1 METVF
6 EMKIMTSNRFFYIAR
21 EIEAKG
27 IQDDEVSLRRARELV
42 HEYGENE
49 QPGSPEVKNIT
60 VTCDGSWSKR
70 GFVAKFCVVSVIHF
84 DTGLVV
90 DYQNTV
96 AAPMTIL
103 AMSCAQKE
111 LIPSASSTKFE
122 LMESLLEAMTNIFTN
137 PIHQDLKGDLY
148 DIMKKYSTDGKST
161 GSHDQHI
168 HQPIHQDLKG
178 DLYDIMKKYSTDEH
192 LSRCTGRTQNANESL
207 NSVLWSKCSK
217 TVFYQKERVHYQIA
231 KAITEFNF
239 GFARSGGLVAS
250 GKLGKKIRTG
260 LDVKKH
266 KSFESR
272 QEKKENRRS
281 KKRKVMEEAKKV
293 TKEGTTL

>member
-1 METVF
+1 
-6 EMKIMTSNRFFYIAR
+6 
-21 EIEAKG
+21 
-27 IQDDEVSLRRARELV
+27 
-42 HEYGENE
+42 
-49 QPGSPEVKNIT
+49 
-60 VTCDGSWSKR
+60 
-70 GFVAKFCVVSVIHF
+70 
-84 DTGLVV
+84 
-90 DYQNTV
+90 
-96 AAPMTIL
+96 MTIL

-178 DLYDIMKKYSTDEH
+178 E
-192 LSRCTGRTQNANESL
+192 
-207 NSVLWSKCSK
+207 
-217 TVFYQKERVHYQIA
+217 IA

-293 TKEGTTL
+293 TKEGTTYEAGAF